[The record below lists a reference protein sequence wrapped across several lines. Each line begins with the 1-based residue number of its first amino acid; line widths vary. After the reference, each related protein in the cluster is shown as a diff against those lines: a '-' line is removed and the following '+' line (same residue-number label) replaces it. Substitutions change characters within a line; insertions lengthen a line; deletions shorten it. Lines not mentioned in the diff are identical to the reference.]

1 MIKTIIVDDEFNA
14 RELLE
19 KLLSRYFPDKFLVVA
34 KCESVD
40 DAVIA
45 IEQFQPELV
54 FLDIQMPDKNGFQLF
69 KELKKVN
76 FEVIFTTAHSEFAI
90 EAIKQS
96 ALDYLLKPINYIDLL
111 EAVKKYEN
119 KLHKA
124 SQFDKFAL
132 LVENLDSGDTEFR
145 KIAFPTENGFEL
157 VKINSILYCEADSN
171 YCTIVCLG
179 GKKITLSK
187 TLKYVEEL
195 LPSTVF
201 QRIHK
206 SYLVNLNYVS
216 RFTKSNEL
224 LIELANGETL
234 PVSVRQK
241 ENFINAIVQKK

>member
-1 MIKTIIVDDEFNA
+1 MIKTLIVDDEFNA
-14 RELLE
+14 REVLD

-34 KCESVD
+34 KCEGVN

-69 KELKKVN
+69 KELKKIN

-111 EAVKKYEN
+111 EAVRKYEN

-132 LVENLDSGDTEFR
+132 LVENLDSGNTEFR

-157 VKINSILYCEADSN
+157 IKINSILYCEADSN

-179 GKKITLSK
+179 NKKITLSK

-195 LPSTVF
+195 LPSTLF

-206 SYLVNLNYVS
+206 SYLVNLNYVN
-216 RFTKSNEL
+216 RFNKSNEL
-224 LIELANGETL
+224 LVELANGETL

-241 ENFINAIVQKK
+241 ENFINAIVPKK

>member
-14 RELLE
+14 REVLD

-34 KCESVD
+34 KCEGVD

-69 KELKKVN
+69 KELKKIN

-111 EAVKKYEN
+111 EAVRKYEN

-132 LVENLDSGDTEFR
+132 LVENLDSGNTEFR

-187 TLKYVEEL
+187 TLKHVEEL

-206 SYLVNLNYVS
+206 SYLVNLNYVN

>member
-1 MIKTIIVDDEFNA
+1 MIKTVIVDDEFNA

-34 KCESVD
+34 KCECVD

-45 IEQFQPELV
+45 IEQFLPELV

-76 FEVIFTTAHSEFAI
+76 FEVVFTTAHSEFAI

-132 LVENLDSGDTEFR
+132 LVENLDSGNTEFR

-171 YCTIVCLG
+171 YSTIVCLG

-206 SYLVNLNYVS
+206 SYLVNLNYVN

>member
-1 MIKTIIVDDEFNA
+1 MIKTLIVDDEFNA

-40 DAVIA
+40 ESICA
-45 IEQFQPELV
+45 IDQFQPHLV

-90 EAIKQS
+90 EAIKLS

-111 EAVKKYEN
+111 EAVKKFEN
-119 KLHKA
+119 KVDKL

-132 LVENLDSGDTEFR
+132 LIENLDYGNAELS
-145 KIAFPTENGFEL
+145 KIAFPTEHGFEL

-187 TLKYVEEL
+187 TLKHVEEL
-195 LPSTVF
+195 LPSSIF

-206 SYLVNLNYVS
+206 SYLVNLNFVK